1 MKFGTIGAGAVAL
14 AFGREALARGHE
26 VVLSSRRGPA
36 ALVDT
41 VAELGRGASA
51 ASVEEAASLDYV
63 LLAVPWRNVE
73 SALKSLPAWNG
84 RVLID
89 ATNPFVETS
98 PKLVLAD
105 LGGKGAS
112 EVVAALAPGARIV
125 KAFNS
130 IVTARFNEGPVKNGG
145 RRVIFVS
152 GDHPEPTAFIKQLIE
167 SFGFTAIDLG
177 DLATGGRLRPPW
189 VVGNE
194 GLGGVLPLGRG
205 VAPLKAGD
213 RVLVPLY
220 SFSGR
225 ERLFPPAAG
234 LFALPEADPRQLAM
248 LGINPPTAALLLN
261 ESIDL
266 RPGDWVAQN
275 AANSGVG
282 RSLIAIA
289 KARGLKTLNFVRR
302 PELVPELQAVG
313 GDLVIVDQS
322 GALDKI
328 RATIGDAR
336 VPLGIDGVAGEA
348 SATIAGV
355 LSESGTVVV
364 YALMSGKSV
373 TIAPFDLIAKRV
385 VVKGFFLNHPD
396 VELKIPSAL
405 RETAPLVASGV
416 IRVPIA
422 ATFRLTAFREA
433 VAHVQR
439 GGKVMFDVEGGI

>member
-1 MKFGTIGAGAVAL
+1 MRAVQIRTFGEPGI
-14 AFGREALARGHE
+14 
-26 VVLSSRRGPA
+26 VL
-36 ALVDT
+36 
-41 VAELGRGASA
+41 E
-51 ASVEEAASLDYV
+51 
-63 LLAVPWRNVE
+63 
-73 SALKSLPAWNG
+73 
-84 RVLID
+84 
-89 ATNPFVETS
+89 
-98 PKLVLAD
+98 LAD
-105 LGGKGAS
+105 L
-112 EVVAALAPGARIV
+112 
-125 KAFNS
+125 
-130 IVTARFNEGPVKNGG
+130 
-145 RRVIFVS
+145 
-152 GDHPEPTAFIKQLIE
+152 PEPPAPAAGEVLIGVE
-167 SFGFTAIDLG
+167 HAPINMNDLYLIQG
-177 DLATGGRLRPPW
+177 VYPVRPSLPS

-194 GLGGVLPLGRG
+194 GVGRVLAIGRG
-205 VAPLKAGD
+205 VDHLKVGD

-220 SFSGR
+220 SFSWR
-225 ERLFPPAAG
+225 ERLVAPAAG
-234 LFALPEADPRQLAM
+234 LSALPEADPRQLAM

-336 VPLGIDGVAGEA
+336 VPLGIDGVAGQA

-355 LSESGTVVV
+355 LSESGTLVV
-364 YALMSGKSV
+364 YALMSGEPV

-422 ATFRLTAFREA
+422 ATYRLTYLNRLEGQQARQRARVKGGRDEEA
-433 VAHVQR
+433 GPSRRGCGRGDDSAHRLCTDVDR
-439 GGKVMFDVEGGI
+439 GASTRRDRPLVRALQPTGPGRYAHATRTHPHRRLRVMLGVSAGRVLGS